1 MLGPGFGT
9 HWVKGIVNEKKYH
22 TLFMQ
27 PLKNLEII
35 KTLRERE
42 RERER
47 ERVFF
52 VCCIMIYLLINNLL
66 IIGTGK

>member
-35 KTLRERE
+35 KTLREKE

-47 ERVFF
+47 ESILR
-52 VCCIMIYLLINNLL
+52 LLHYDLFIN
-66 IIGTGK
+66 